1 MVLGGRPYYGAGPS
15 AGVML
20 GGIVTHPEQLSGAD
34 PFAGTYE
41 RSASATALVAMARA
55 LDPALESGR
64 AIFSRLGESAV
75 KAVVDRWLDE
85 VAAGVC
91 TLIHA
96 YNVPCVLLGGGVME
110 QPYAI
115 EGTRA
120 RVEASIIPGFRGV
133 RVRAAELGNMAG
145 LYGAL
150 SLAEQL

>member
-1 MVLGGRPYYGAGPS
+1 
-15 AGVML
+15 ML

-64 AIFSRLGESAV
+64 AIVSRLGERAV
-75 KAVVDRWLDE
+75 RAVVDRWLDE

-115 EGTRA
+115 EGARA